1 MSSSKVWNFSVLP
14 AWGPQH
20 SPLRMGSDGIS
31 GGSLTGVKA
40 LNGHLTSPMEAP
52 ELEIA
57 EAGAP
62 SLKIRFDPFK

>member
-1 MSSSKVWNFSVLP
+1 MLP

-31 GGSLTGVKA
+31 GGSLGDVKA
-40 LNGHLTSPMEAP
+40 LNAHLTPPMEAS
-52 ELEIA
+52 ELAIA

-62 SLKIRFDPFK
+62 SLKIRFDPCK